1 MNEDN
6 PAHIMVMT
14 STMEI
19 EEVRIMKRCLRMV
32 LAGVLILSALG
43 CMQRW
48 SSKEKTPLM
57 TKEELRTMLSSP
69 NVTVVDVRIEDDWKK
84 SELKIQGAVR
94 EDPEKHVGTWADK
107 YPKDRTLVFY
117 CS

>member
-57 TKEELRTMLSSP
+57 TKEELRTMLGSP
-69 NVTVVDVRIEDDWKK
+69 NLTVVDVRIEDEWKK

-94 EDPEKHVGTWADK
+94 ENPENHVRTWADK

>member
-1 MNEDN
+1 MNEDD
-6 PAHIMVMT
+6 PVHWVS
-14 STMEI
+14 STHKTEKR
-19 EEVRIMKRCLRMV
+19 EVKRMKGGFRMA
-32 LAGVLILSALG
+32 LAGVLILLALG

-57 TKEELRTMLSSP
+57 TKEELRTMLGSP
-69 NVTVVDVRIEDDWKK
+69 NVTVVDVRIEDEWKK